1 MNSKIKKLMSEN
13 EKDQAKLAVIQAR
26 IDDRN
31 AQIQEIENTEIIG
44 VYREY
49 NLTPDQFAALIQQ
62 IKAGGI
68 PAPQPEQE
76 AE

>member
-1 MNSKIKKLMSEN
+1 MNSKIKKLMSAN

>member
-1 MNSKIKKLMSEN
+1 MNSKIKKLMSAN

-62 IKAGGI
+62 IKAGAV
-68 PAPQPEQE
+68 PTPQPEQE

>member
-1 MNSKIKKLMSEN
+1 MNSKIKKLMSAN

-62 IKAGGI
+62 IKAGAV
-68 PAPQPEQE
+68 PVPQPEQE

>member
-1 MNSKIKKLMSEN
+1 MNSKIKKLMGEN

-62 IKAGGI
+62 IKAGAI

>member
-1 MNSKIKKLMSEN
+1 MNSKIKKLTAAN

-49 NLTPDQFAALIQQ
+49 NLTPGQFAALIQQ

>member
-49 NLTPDQFAALIQQ
+49 NLTPGQFVTLIQQ

>member
-1 MNSKIKKLMSEN
+1 MNSKIKKLMGEN
-13 EKDQAKLAVIQAR
+13 EKDRAKIAALQAR
-26 IDDRN
+26 IKDRN

-49 NLTPDQFAALIQQ
+49 NLTPGQFVTLIQQ
-62 IKAGGI
+62 IKAGAV
-68 PAPQPEQE
+68 PVPQPEQE

>member
-1 MNSKIKKLMSEN
+1 MNSKIKKLMSAN

-49 NLTPDQFAALIQQ
+49 NLTPGQFAALIQQ

>member
-1 MNSKIKKLMSEN
+1 MNSKIKKLTAAN

>member
-1 MNSKIKKLMSEN
+1 MNSKIKKLMGEN
-13 EKDQAKLAVIQAR
+13 EKDREKIAALQAR
-26 IDDRN
+26 IKDRN
-31 AQIQEIENTEIIG
+31 GQIQEIENTEIIG

-68 PAPQPEQE
+68 PAPQPEKE

>member
-1 MNSKIKKLMSEN
+1 MNSKIKKLTGAN